1 MNIKV
6 GIVGLPN
13 VGKSTLFKALTKKQ
27 VEAANYPFTTI
38 EPNVGVVAVPDP
50 RVDALATLA
59 KSAKVVPTIVE
70 FVDIAGLVKGAAKGE
85 GLGNKFLSHIRE
97 VAAIAEVV
105 RAFPDKNI
113 THVHN
118 KVDPANDVEVIN
130 AELALADLETVTK
143 RLSIV
148 SRTAKAGV
156 SKEAKLESSA
166 LEKVHAA
173 LSKGE
178 PARSVML
185 SEEEAPFAQQ
195 LMLLTSKPI
204 LYIVNVSEEQFKDPA
219 QRAAAI
225 ASLKLP
231 ASDGGAGG
239 ANGKGAV
246 AVPVSAKIEAEL
258 SELSAEDK
266 AVFLKELGLQ
276 GSGLDDV
283 IKAAYQVL
291 GLITFLTT
299 GPDETRAWTIKR
311 GSLAPQAAGTI
322 HTDFEKG
329 FIKAET
335 VFWKDLVDAGG
346 YAKAREL
353 AKVRAEGKEYV
364 VKDGDV
370 MEFKFSPA

>member
-1 MNIKV
+1 VNIKV

-38 EPNVGVVAVPDP
+38 EPNVGVVAVPDA
-50 RVDALATLA
+50 RLDALATLS
-59 KSAKVVPTIVE
+59 KSVKVVPTIVE

-105 RAFPDKNI
+105 RAFPDKGV
-113 THVHN
+113 THVHG
-118 KVDPANDVEVIN
+118 KVDPENDVGVIN
-130 AELALADLETVTK
+130 AELALADLETLTK
-143 RLSIV
+143 RLNIV

-156 SKEAKLESSA
+156 SKEAALELSA
-166 LEKVHAA
+166 LEKLKAA
-173 LSKGE
+173 LDRGE
-178 PARSVML
+178 PARGVEL
-185 SEEEAPFAQQ
+185 TEEEAPFAKQ

-204 LYIVNVSEEQFKDPA
+204 LYVVNVSEEQYKDPA
-219 QRAAAI
+219 QRAAAL
-225 ASLKLP
+225 ASVKLP
-231 ASDGGAGG
+231 
-239 ANGKGAV
+239 KGVV
-246 AVPVSAKIEAEL
+246 AVPVSAKIESEL

-266 AVFLKELGLQ
+266 SAFLKELGLQ
-276 GSGLDDV
+276 ASGLDDV
-283 IKAAYQVL
+283 IKAAYEVL

-299 GPDETRAWTIKR
+299 GPEESRAWTVRR
-311 GSLAPQAAGTI
+311 GARAPEAAGTI
-322 HTDFEKG
+322 HTDFEQG

-346 YAKAREL
+346 YPKARES

-364 VKDGDV
+364 VRDGDV